1 MEEIKLETTITKEQ
15 YDAIFGEKFDYHYF
29 NLKRKALNRKRKE
42 VNKMN
47 VVIYFKN
54 GNTAYFKDVED
65 YSADNL
71 NIVFSYF
78 GVSSQERKSATFYK
92 DSIAGI
98 AKTKGANNNE

>member
-1 MEEIKLETTITKEQ
+1 
-15 YDAIFGEKFDYHYF
+15 
-29 NLKRKALNRKRKE
+29 
-42 VNKMN
+42 MN

-65 YSADNL
+65 YNPNAL
-71 NIVFSYF
+71 NISFTYF

-98 AKTKGANNNE
+98 AKTKEANNHE